1 MQVVIIIGLTTREHK
16 LSYNSQ
22 VRWHFLRFTRMQ
34 HEPEVGF
41 NICIWHYILCLVWLA
56 AGHCT
61 GIGQS
66 KKQTLITITIS
77 TTPPM
82 VKCSYKRRSFF
93 CEPTKVSI
101 SSWNWQSSNSKDSLN
116 REETQSQQHC
126 QRFQYFHWKLKSC
139 CNFKGAREF
148 LKINIVFQSI
158 KTGKVVELRQF
169 VFPISYF
176 SGVTRMKKI
185 WTNWIW
191 TLFLFWLCSY
201 LLCTQIEV
209 WGSQPMFCRNCNR
222 HVLAQP

>member
-1 MQVVIIIGLTTREHK
+1 MQLVIIIGLTTREHK

-66 KKQTLITITIS
+66 KKQTLITITIP

-93 CEPTKVSI
+93 CEPPKVFI
-101 SSWNWQSSNSKDSLN
+101 SNWNWQSSNSKDSLN
-116 REETQSQQHC
+116 REENQSQQHC

-158 KTGKVVELRQF
+158 KTGKVVRLHCNNL
-169 VFPISYF
+169 F
-176 SGVTRMKKI
+176 S
-185 WTNWIW
+185 N
-191 TLFLFWLCSY
+191 FL
-201 LLCTQIEV
+201 LLWCHQNE
-209 WGSQPMFCRNCNR
+209 N
-222 HVLAQP
+222 